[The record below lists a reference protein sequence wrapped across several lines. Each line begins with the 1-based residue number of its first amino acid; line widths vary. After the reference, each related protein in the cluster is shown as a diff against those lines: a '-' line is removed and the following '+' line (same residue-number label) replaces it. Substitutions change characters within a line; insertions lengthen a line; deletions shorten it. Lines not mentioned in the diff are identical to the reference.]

1 MYNLV
6 ISLVVGI
13 VVTLAVKL
21 AGFSLWAGI
30 LPGVIALVATYI
42 VLARR
47 VAQRVQALMTMVQQD
62 LQVQATSQKEAQ
74 ARVERAIKT
83 LESGLVWDKWQFM
96 VGPEIHAQVGM
107 LKYMIKDLDGAQGHF
122 AKANPRNYM
131 AKAMEGALHYQRKDF
146 TAMKASFEE
155 AVKTGKKEALVW
167 AAYAWCLLQNKEKD
181 EALKVLGR
189 AVELNPSDEKLKGSL
204 SQLQNDKRLKMK
216 PYEPGWWQFGLETP
230 PMQPMGGGGGGGRRV
245 QFVNRR

>member
-6 ISLVVGI
+6 ISLAVGI
-13 VVTLAVKL
+13 VIALGVKL
-21 AGFSLWAGI
+21 AGLSLWAGI
-30 LPGVIALVATYI
+30 LPGLLALVGTYI

-74 ARVERAIKT
+74 TRIERAIKT

-107 LKYMIKDLDGAQGHF
+107 LKYMVKDLDGAQRHF
-122 AKANPRNYM
+122 ALANPRNYM
-131 AKAMEGALHYQRKDF
+131 AKALQGALHYQRKDF

-155 AVKTGKKEALVW
+155 AVKTGKKEALIW

-181 EALKVLGR
+181 EALRVLGR
-189 AVELNPSDEKLKGSL
+189 AVEANPSDEKL
-204 SQLQNDKRLKMK
+204 
-216 PYEPGWWQFGLETP
+216 
-230 PMQPMGGGGGGGRRV
+230 
-245 QFVNRR
+245 